1 MKLIKPSYEIIPQAP
16 GLEGI
21 YKQIELA
28 GRVCYKSEDKITED
42 SAKDFT
48 DRMIKSGHL
57 AMCEHGTVYLHIKF
71 NSKQDYFNSDL
82 VLKYHE
88 NPYSKIIRKRDIDND
103 ILGKQHAY
111 ITTNYRVL
119 IENNWLDDLKY
130 LCEPTEYHEK
140 RVTVK
145 FITDIGCGR
154 EILRH
159 RVFSFANESTRYC
172 NYSKGKFNNELTFII
187 PSWSIIKNGNYDPF
201 IIFSNKNT
209 LTSQESCLLLYL
221 KRVEEQYMLFVEND
235 FKPQEARAILPL
247 CTKSELVVTGFVS
260 DWKHFF
266 DLRTDIAKT
275 GKPHPD
281 LLQVTN
287 PLYEEFIKLKLI

>member
-16 GLEGI
+16 GLKGI

-28 GRVCYKSEDKITED
+28 GRICYKSEDKITED

-48 DRMIKSGHL
+48 DRMVKSGHL
-57 AMCEHGTVYLHIKF
+57 AMCEHGTVYLHIEF

-145 FITDIGCGR
+145 FNHDIGCGR
-154 EILRH
+154 EILKH
-159 RVFSFANESTRYC
+159 RVASYANESTRYC
-172 NYSKGKFNNELTFII
+172 NYSKNKFGNEITCLIPHFVNEENELEFEEDLAIME
-187 PSWSIIKNGNYDPF
+187 SIYFKWIKKGYKAQD
-201 IIFSNKNT
+201 
-209 LTSQESCLLLYL
+209 
-221 KRVEEQYMLFVEND
+221 
-235 FKPQEARAILPL
+235 ARGFLPL
-247 CTKSELVVTGFVS
+247 FTKSELIVTAFVS

-287 PLYEEFIKLKLI
+287 PLYEEFTKLKLI

>member
-1 MKLIKPSYEIIPQAP
+1 MKLIEPSYEIIPQTS

-57 AMCEHGTVYLHIKF
+57 AMCEHGTVYLTIPF
-71 NSKQDYFNSDL
+71 
-82 VLKYHE
+82 KYDSAPHTA
-88 NPYSKIIRKRDIDND
+88 NRAYGYVTNDYSKVKTYDNS
-103 ILGKQHAY
+103 LY
-111 ITTNYRVL
+111 ITTNLRVL
-119 IENNWLDDLKY
+119 VENSWLEDLKY
-130 LCEPTEYHEK
+130 LCEPTKYHEK

-172 NYSKGKFNNELTFII
+172 NYSKGKFNNELTYII
-187 PSWSIIKNGNYDPF
+187 PSWSNIKKDNYDVLT
-201 IIFSNKNT
+201 IFSNKNT
-209 LTSQESCLLLYL
+209 LTPQESCLLLYL
-221 KRVEEQYMLFVEND
+221 KEVEKQYMLFVKND

-287 PLYEEFIKLKLI
+287 PLYEEFINLKLI

>member
-1 MKLIKPSYEIIPQAP
+1 M
-16 GLEGI
+16 
-21 YKQIELA
+21 
-28 GRVCYKSEDKITED
+28 V
-42 SAKDFT
+42 
-48 DRMIKSGHL
+48 KSGHL
-57 AMCEHGTVYLHIKF
+57 AMCEHGTVYLSLPNGILD
-71 NSKQDYFNSDL
+71 NL
-82 VLKYHE
+82 VNNNLVCKYTNNRHSICISYLKKE
-88 NPYSKIIRKRDIDND
+88 NEND
-103 ILGKQHAY
+103 IIGISKVAV
-111 ITTNYRVL
+111 TTNYRVL
-119 IENNWLDDLKY
+119 VENGWLSDLQY
-130 LCEPTEYHEK
+130 QCEPTEYHEK
-140 RVTVK
+140 RITVK

-172 NYSKGKFNNELTFII
+172 NYSKGKFNNELTYII
-187 PSWSIIKNGNYDPF
+187 PSWSIIKEGNYDDTF
-201 IIFSNKNT
+201 MIFSNRNT

-221 KRVEEQYMLFVEND
+221 KEVEKQYMLFVEND

-281 LLQVTN
+281 LLQITN
-287 PLYEEFIKLKLI
+287 PLYEEFKNKQLIC

>member
-48 DRMIKSGHL
+48 DRMVKSGHL
-57 AMCEHGTVYLHIKF
+57 AMCEHGTVYLTIPYDNICEYMDPNNPYDRDIICNPWVNYKF
-71 NSKQDYFNSDL
+71 NSGYTT
-82 VLKYHE
+82 VW
-88 NPYSKIIRKRDIDND
+88 
-103 ILGKQHAY
+103 
-111 ITTNYRVL
+111 ITSNYRWI
-119 IENNWLDDLKY
+119 IENNLEDWLQY
-130 LCEPTEYHEK
+130 LCEPTKYHEK

-145 FITDIGCGR
+145 FNHDIGCGR
-154 EILRH
+154 EVLRH
-159 RVFSFANESTRYC
+159 RADSFANESTRYC
-172 NYSKGKFNNELTFII
+172 NYYKDKFGNEITCLIPHFINEENISEFEEDLTIIENIYFKWIKKGYKAQ
-187 PSWSIIKNGNYDPF
+187 D
-201 IIFSNKNT
+201 
-209 LTSQESCLLLYL
+209 
-221 KRVEEQYMLFVEND
+221 
-235 FKPQEARAILPL
+235 ARGFLPL
-247 CTKSELVVTGFVS
+247 FTKSELIVTAFAS

-287 PLYEEFIKLKLI
+287 PLYKEFINLKLI

>member
-1 MKLIKPSYEIIPQAP
+1 MKLIKPSYKIIPQAP

-48 DRMIKSGHL
+48 ERMIKSGHL
-57 AMCEHGTVYLHIKF
+57 AMCEHGTVYLEIPEEK
-71 NSKQDYFNSDL
+71 DYDL
-82 VLKYHE
+82 GEFFIDNK
-88 NPYSKIIRKRDIDND
+88 YSKTCYHDG
-103 ILGKQHAY
+103 LGY
-111 ITTNYRVL
+111 YFITTNLRVL
-119 IENNWLDDLKY
+119 VENGLLSSLKY
-130 LCEPTEYHEK
+130 LCEPKKYHEK

-159 RVFSFANESTRYC
+159 RAFSFANESTRYC
-172 NYSKGKFNNELTFII
+172 NYSKGKFNNELTYII
-187 PSWSIIKNGNYDPF
+187 PSWSTMKSDNYDDTS
-201 IIFSNKNT
+201 IIVSNKNT
-209 LTSQESCLLLYL
+209 LIPQESCLLLYL
-221 KRVEEQYMLFVEND
+221 KKVEEQYMLFVEND

-266 DLRTDIAKT
+266 DLRTNIAKT

-287 PLYEEFIKLKLI
+287 PLYNEFINLKLI

>member
-28 GRVCYKSEDKITED
+28 GRVCYKSEDKITEN

-48 DRMIKSGHL
+48 DRMIKSGHN
-57 AMCEHGTVYLHIKF
+57 AMLEHGTVYLHVKF

-119 IENNWLDDLKY
+119 IENNWLDAIVQLPNDSFYNTGIATYVWVIDKAKPTNSEFIVTIADKLRMDLN
-130 LCEPTEYHEK
+130 
-140 RVTVK
+140 
-145 FITDIGCGR
+145 I
-154 EILRH
+154 
-159 RVFSFANESTRYC
+159 
-172 NYSKGKFNNELTFII
+172 
-187 PSWSIIKNGNYDPF
+187 
-201 IIFSNKNT
+201 
-209 LTSQESCLLLYL
+209 QL
-221 KRVEEQYMLFVEND
+221 KR
-235 FKPQEARAILPL
+235 
-247 CTKSELVVTGFVS
+247 S
-260 DWKHFF
+260 
-266 DLRTDIAKT
+266 
-275 GKPHPD
+275 
-281 LLQVTN
+281 
-287 PLYEEFIKLKLI
+287 